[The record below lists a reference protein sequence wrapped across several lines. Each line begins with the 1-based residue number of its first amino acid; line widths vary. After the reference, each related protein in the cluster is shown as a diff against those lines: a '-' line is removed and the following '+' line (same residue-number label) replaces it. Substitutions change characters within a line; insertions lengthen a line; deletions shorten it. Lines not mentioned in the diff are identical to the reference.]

1 MPGTGTDKRYNT
13 KNPGFEHVSHNAE
26 LSDQFKLC
34 APGLCCQPCLFW
46 DTYNARAFVRVT
58 ENRIESNYPVM
69 CAPCMMTD
77 MVSSTYYDKV
87 KAPFER
93 ATSCTPFHMCCVLEV
108 SGQVAATAKHPACNN
123 CIGGMLGCRS
133 YIIGLK
139 DAQAFCVAANAARE
153 SHAKGERIAPTIQVM
168 Q

>member
-1 MPGTGTDKRYNT
+1 MRHSRDRVRELKYTNGPHITGTDKRYNT
-13 KNPGFEHVSHNAE
+13 KNPASRITQNSPISSNSAPLDCVVSHA
-26 LSDQFKLC
+26 S
-34 APGLCCQPCLFW
+34 FW

-108 SGQVAATAKHPACNN
+108 SGQVARPPSTPIASEAC
-123 CIGGMLGCRS
+123 LVA
-133 YIIGLK
+133 GLTSS
-139 DAQAFCVAANAARE
+139 V
-153 SHAKGERIAPTIQVM
+153 
-168 Q
+168 